1 MVQDLHELMKGGLVM
16 WPLFLCGFV
25 AVAVM
30 VDRFLAIG
38 IAVRSNKTFLANVA
52 ALLKAGKHA
61 EALALCEQSPNR
73 IAKLMAGGI
82 RHKDLD
88 VRSVERV
95 MEEIALRELP
105 LLYERLSVLDT
116 IVTLAPLL
124 GLLGTITGMIRAF
137 HIVAATSGPGGLGSN
152 PAAITGG
159 VAEALIATAA
169 GLSIAIFTLPAYNFL
184 TERVKENVSE
194 MELRAAQVLNSLPRR
209 PAPEETPH
217 EAAAHGA

>member
-1 MVQDLHELMKGGLVM
+1 MVQDLHYLMRGGLVM

-25 AVAVM
+25 SVAVM
-30 VDRFLAIG
+30 IDRFLAIG
-38 IAVRSNKTFLANVA
+38 VAVRSNKLFMANVA
-52 ALLKAGKHA
+52 ALLKAGKHDD
-61 EALALCEQSPNR
+61 ALALCEKSPNR
-73 IAKLMAGGI
+73 IAKLIAGGI
-82 RHKDLD
+82 RSKHLD
-88 VRSVERV
+88 VRSIERV
-95 MEEIALRELP
+95 MEEVALRELP

-137 HIVAATSGPGGLGSN
+137 HIVAAVSGPNGLSSN

-209 PAPEETPH
+209 PAEEPNH
-217 EAAAHGA
+217 EAAPHGV